1 MSAQL
6 LLELRPQRYKYIN
19 KGITIMGRYIS
30 TTGTANIVT
39 REITTTY
46 QAVSADR
53 LICNASGAPFTIT
66 LPAVAG
72 VLVGDQIQI
81 IDAASQFAINNVT
94 VARNGALINGTAE
107 DLTLDVIGSVVTL
120 LYTGATYGW
129 VIVST

>member
-1 MSAQL
+1 M
-6 LLELRPQRYKYIN
+6 ELRPQRYKYIN

-39 REITTTY
+39 REISTTY
-46 QAVSADR
+46 LAVAADR
-53 LICNASGAPFTIT
+53 LICNSTGAAFTIT
-66 LPAVAG
+66 LPAVAS

-81 IDAASQFAINNVT
+81 IDAVSQFATNNVT
-94 VARNGALINGTAE
+94 VARNGALIGGTTE

-120 LYTGATYGW
+120 LYTGLTYGW